1 MIITD
6 IQVAKFVSDKLGI
19 GLCPPWTAMGI
30 EKDGEI
36 IGGVVFN
43 MFEGRD
49 VHVTVAGTGF
59 GKNFLQSV
67 GQYVY
72 DQLGCARM
80 TIKTEQSSVVRI
92 AEKLGGQREGVLR
105 DHFGE
110 GRDAVIIGILKNEYR
125 FR

>member
-1 MIITD
+1 
-6 IQVAKFVSDKLGI
+6 
-19 GLCPPWTAMGI
+19 MGI

-72 DQLGCARM
+72 EQLGCARM
-80 TIKTEQSSVVRI
+80 TVKTEQSSVIRI
-92 AEKLGGQREGVLR
+92 AEKLGGQREGILR

-110 GRDAVIIGILKNEYR
+110 GRDAVIVGILKSEYR
-125 FR
+125 FLSKE

>member
-1 MIITD
+1 VIITD